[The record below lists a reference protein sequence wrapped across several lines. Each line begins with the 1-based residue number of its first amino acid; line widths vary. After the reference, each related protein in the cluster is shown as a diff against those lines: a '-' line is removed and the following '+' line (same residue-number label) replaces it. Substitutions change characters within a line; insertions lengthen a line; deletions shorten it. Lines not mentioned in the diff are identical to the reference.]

1 MTRWLTLCSPS
12 GAAPEASAEASMM
25 ARSGGDALQA
35 HAGVDRGLGQLD
47 PLAAGHLLEL
57 HEDQVPDLDEA
68 VAVLVG
74 RAGRAAGNMLTVVVE
89 DLRARPARPGVA
101 HGPEIVRGRD
111 AQDLLVRQAGD
122 LGPQLGRLVV
132 LGIDGDQQAVLG
144 QAELLRHQVPGQL
157 DRQVLEVVAEGEVAQ
172 HLEEGVVARR
182 VADVL
187 QVVVLA
193 AGRSRDRWP

>member
-1 MTRWLTLCSPS
+1 MKTRFQIS
-12 GAAPEASAEASMM
+12 
-25 ARSGGDALQA
+25 
-35 HAGVDRGLGQLD
+35 
-47 PLAAGHLLEL
+47 
-57 HEDQVPDLDEA
+57 
-68 VAVLVG
+68 AVLVG

-193 AGRSRDRWP
+193 AGAHAFLGGDGAAVIPRLGTGEDVLELHHAGVGEEERRVVVGDERRSRKWARISLALCMAFI